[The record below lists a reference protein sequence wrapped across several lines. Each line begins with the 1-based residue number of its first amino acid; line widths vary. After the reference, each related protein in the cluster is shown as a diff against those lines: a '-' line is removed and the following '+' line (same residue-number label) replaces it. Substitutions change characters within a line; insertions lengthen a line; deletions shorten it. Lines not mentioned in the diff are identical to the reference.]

1 MEKKAQTLHAL
12 QASEIRYRR
21 LFETAQDGILILNA
35 ETGEIDDVNPYM
47 IDMLHY
53 SREKF
58 LGRKLWEVSPFKD
71 KIFNKVAFEELQEKG
86 YIRYK
91 DLPLETKEGKPVA
104 VEFVS
109 NVYQANGNKVI
120 QCNIRNITDR
130 KRAEEMV
137 AENERKFSTLI
148 GNLPG
153 MAYRCD
159 NDREWTMSFLS
170 EGCRNLTGYAPEE
183 IIGKRLLSYND
194 LISFEHRERVWNEVQ
209 TALSKREHYSFEYSI
224 TTAAGD
230 VKWVWERGCGIFSP
244 DGEVQALEG
253 FISDITERKLAD
265 ERLQDSEEL
274 YRLVVEN
281 AKEAIIITQDEKVV
295 FANSAATGMVGFSE
309 EIFTSK
315 SFTDL
320 IHPDDLNMVVDH
332 HIRRIKGEE
341 VPPVYPFRVIA
352 KNGTVIWCELN
363 AAIIQWKGTP
373 ATLVFLTNITERKR
387 ADEELKE
394 SEKKYRLLAEN
405 IQDVV
410 FVFDMNLNYT
420 YISPSV
426 KLLRG
431 YEPEEVLKQQSIEK
445 TLTPSS
451 QALALKTLSEIME
464 LEKSGRREEIPIS
477 RTLQLEMIRK
487 DGTTLWTDVKFSLI
501 RDENQELV
509 SIMGVTRDITE
520 RKLAEEALQE
530 RERYFKAVTEN
541 SSDITIIVDK
551 KGSIKYCSRSIERIA
566 GYKPDELIGRNV
578 NKFIHP
584 DDKKRALDDFSKA
597 VLSKDSAIPNEFRI
611 VHKDGSKHYVDGLGK
626 NLLDDPIIA
635 GFIINVHDVTDRK
648 RAYESLCKSENQL
661 SNAVNIAHLGPWEYD
676 VENDIFTFNDY
687 FYDIFRTTAEQV
699 GGYTMSSADYA
710 KRFVHPDDAALVG
723 EQVRKCIETDDP
735 NFSIQLEH
743 RIIYRNGEI
752 GYITVR
758 IFIAKDEK
766 GRTVRTYGVNQ
777 DITERKQAEEE
788 LKESEKRYR
797 LLADNV
803 DDVIFVLDMNLNYTY
818 ASPSVKVLMG
828 YESEELLN
836 LGISET
842 MTPISCDLAT
852 KKLSKEIETSEEGG
866 ISELQVLQL
875 EMKRKDKST
884 VWTELKASFI
894 RDENRRPVGII
905 GVSRDITERRKAE
918 VELQQTLESL
928 RKSIGATIQTMVAAI
943 EMRDPYT
950 AGHQLRV
957 ADLARTI
964 ATEMGLA
971 PDKIEGI
978 RMAGSIHD
986 IGKLSIPAE
995 ILSKPTKLTN
1005 LEFSLIKEHSKNG
1018 YEMLKNVESPWPLA
1032 QIVYQHHERM
1042 DGSGYPRNLKG
1053 DEILMEAR
1061 IMAVAD
1067 VVEAMASHRPY
1078 RPGLGIDA
1086 ALAEIE
1092 KNKGTHYDNTVADA
1106 CLKLF
1111 REKGYQLT

>member
-828 YESEELLN
+828 YEPEELLN

-1092 KNKGTHYDNTVADA
+1092 KNKGTHYDNTVADT